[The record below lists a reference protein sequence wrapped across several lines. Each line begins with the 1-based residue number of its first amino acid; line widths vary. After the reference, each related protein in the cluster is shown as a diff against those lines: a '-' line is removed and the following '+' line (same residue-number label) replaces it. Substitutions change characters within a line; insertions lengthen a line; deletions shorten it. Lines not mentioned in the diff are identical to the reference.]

1 MGSQCT
7 GTLSAGRRPRTDE
20 RALGG
25 LNMDGTF
32 FGGVLEAGLD
42 KPFFV
47 MGAGSHDG
55 VSDPSWATVWSGLRG
70 WKRHVQLVSGEH
82 MTYSDFPALI
92 KLRVVSGGLFR
103 NCV

>member
-1 MGSQCT
+1 
-7 GTLSAGRRPRTDE
+7 
-20 RALGG
+20 
-25 LNMDGTF
+25 MDGTF

-55 VSDPSWATVWSGLRG
+55 VSDLSWATVWGGLRG

-92 KLRVVSGGLFR
+92 RLRVVSGGLFR
-103 NCV
+103 NCVWDDGWGEGGVVVERAYVVAFLIIC